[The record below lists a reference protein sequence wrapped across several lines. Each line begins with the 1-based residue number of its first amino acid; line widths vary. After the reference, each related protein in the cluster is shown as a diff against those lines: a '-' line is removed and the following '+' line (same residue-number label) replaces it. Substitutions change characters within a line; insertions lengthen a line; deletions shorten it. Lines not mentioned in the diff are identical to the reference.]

1 MYIIGISGLSGSG
14 KSSISRVLEQQFP
27 GQVCILEHDMY
38 YHAKKNRP
46 LISNYDHPDALETD
60 LLINHIHEMQNG
72 RPIERPIYDF
82 KVSDRCQETVTIKPF
97 PILVIEGLMIF
108 CIPELMPLFD
118 LRIFVDVPLDLAFI
132 RRLKRDHIERGRTV
146 QSIVEQYE
154 RTVREAAINL
164 VQPSRYFADIVIPQ
178 GSNNVVGLE
187 VLFGKISDLLRS
199 HPDGLIRKRRPHEEK
214 KKAVTR
220 I

>member
-14 KSSISRVLEQQFP
+14 KSSISRIIEQQFP

-46 LISNYDHPDALETD
+46 QISNYDHPDALETD
-60 LLINHIHEMQNG
+60 LLINHIHELQNS
-72 RPIERPIYDF
+72 RSIERPMYDF
-82 KVSDRCQETVTIKPF
+82 KVSDRCQETLAIKPH
-97 PILVIEGLMIF
+97 PIIIIEGLLIF

-132 RRLKRDHIERGRTV
+132 RRLKRDHIDRGRTV
-146 QSIVEQYE
+146 KSIVDQYE

-187 VLFGKISDLLRS
+187 VLFGKINDLLRN
-199 HPDGLIRKRRPHEEK
+199 HADGLIRKRRPQEEK
-214 KKAVTR
+214 KKSPAR